1 MTRVGLLEDDIAIQ
15 EMLLLV
21 FQDEGYSVV
30 NYPDAEACLAS
41 LGITGTAVGAA
52 SMTPALPIDLLIA
65 DWRLSGSTTGVE
77 VIRQMRAMPHV
88 ATLPVILTTAATF
101 NDTEELQQLHVS
113 LLEKPFSVDDII
125 LLIQRLLIPDAPV

>member
-21 FQDEGYSVV
+21 LQDEGYSVV
-30 NYPDAEACLAS
+30 NYPDAEACLSS
-41 LGITGTAVGAA
+41 LGITGVAV
-52 SMTPALPIDLLIA
+52 SSLPIDLLIA

-77 VIRQMRAMPHV
+77 VIRQMRAMPHLI
-88 ATLPVILTTAATF
+88 TLPVILTTAATF
-101 NDTEELQQLHVS
+101 NDTEELQKLHVS

-125 LLIQRLLIPDAPV
+125 QLIQRLVIPDASV